1 MINCWRGDAFWE
13 KAGKKGFGFN
23 FNFNFNFKVVGAGPH
38 RAKGA

>member
-1 MINCWRGDAFWE
+1 VTFFWE